1 MPKTQSRP
9 LAVVVLA
16 AGKGKR
22 LKSKTPKVLHPVCGR
37 PVLWHV
43 LKAAAAAK
51 PDLLAVV
58 VSFDREQ
65 VENAVREW
73 GIKPEPVFV
82 DQGRPLGTGHAVMVC
97 ENELVGVEDV
107 LVLPGDEPLHTGGDL
122 KNLLKA
128 HRKSNAAGTVI
139 ITELP
144 DANGYGRIIR
154 DGNEFVRIAEDRDA
168 TPAERGIKEVAT
180 CVYAFRRPAL
190 FAALPLVGTDNS
202 QGEYYLPDVLG
213 ILKEKGE
220 PIGVVKIDDGGGL
233 GTNNRSE
240 LAAVSKI
247 MRARINAEHMAAG
260 VTMIDPAETYIDVD
274 VKIGED
280 TVIYP
285 QTSLYPGTRIG
296 AGCSIGPATAIADSR
311 IGDGSRVEFSV
322 VKGAK
327 IGQGCAVG
335 PYTHIRP
342 GVVLADG
349 ARAGAFVELKAST
362 LGEGSKVPHLAYI
375 GDATIG
381 KNVNIGAGTVTVNYD
396 GYDKHATTIGDD
408 ARIGSDS
415 MLVAPLKVGKGAV
428 TGAGSTITKD
438 VKPGDLAVERGE
450 QRTVPGYRKRKDAEH
465 KKGKT

>member
-1 MPKTQSRP
+1 VPKTQPRP

-43 LKAAAAAK
+43 LQAAAK
-51 PDLLAVV
+51 TKPDRLIVV

-65 VENAVREW
+65 VESAVREW

-97 ENELVGVEDV
+97 EDELGDMEDV
-107 LVLPGDEPLHTGGDL
+107 IVLPGDEPLHTGEDL
-122 KNLLKA
+122 RGLLKA
-128 HRKSNAAGTVI
+128 QRRSAAAGTVI
-139 ITELP
+139 ITEL
-144 DANGYGRIIR
+144 DNAKGYGRIIR
-154 DGNEFVRIAEDRDA
+154 DGDEFVRIAEDRDA
-168 TPAERGIKEVAT
+168 SAAERKIREVAT

-220 PIGVVKIDDGGGL
+220 LIGVVKVDDDGGL
-233 GTNNRSE
+233 GTNTRKE
-240 LAAVSKI
+240 LAGVSEI
-247 MRARINAEHMAAG
+247 MRRRINEKHMAAG
-260 VTMIDPAETYIDVD
+260 VTMIDPAQTYIDVE

-280 TVIYP
+280 TVIHP

-296 AGCSIGPATAIADSR
+296 TGCAIGPATAIEDSR

-327 IGQGCAVG
+327 IGKGCAVG

-342 GVVLADG
+342 GTVLGDG
-349 ARAGAFVELKAST
+349 AKAGSFVEIKGST
-362 LGEGSKVPHLAYI
+362 IGEGSKVPHLSYV
-375 GDATIG
+375 GDAAIG
-381 KNVNIGAGTVTVNYD
+381 KNANIGAGTVTVNYD

-408 ARIGSDS
+408 ARIGSDT

-438 VKPGDLAVERGE
+438 VKAGDLAVERGE
-450 QRTVPGYRKRKDAEH
+450 QRSVPGYRKRKDAEH
-465 KKGKT
+465 KKGKK